1 MLENSQDINQSL
13 GTLEIP
19 TESVNDNPSGIT
31 NNDRER
37 LIRYLTASEQ
47 TNTSNQLTTEQQ
59 QLLQQAQQ
67 LVQLANQQRNLETPL
82 FNIDSLNNPSVTTA
96 ISDISGST
104 DSQKKIHNN
113 LIKVCQNVVEANDKE
128 DSAMI
133 SIVRK
138 CVKDDVWP
146 DTKFLSTHCINN
158 QKFDDEDKGF
168 SNGVVGKLL
177 KKSRQL
183 NLNILQRVSFW
194 NTFSSVVKEELNT
207 LKTTRSKAIKD
218 ALVKGKYMKNFIHF
232 RKIKNNYLL
241 IHSLHH

>member
-104 DSQKKIHNN
+104 DSQKK
-113 LIKVCQNVVEANDKE
+113 
-128 DSAMI
+128 
-133 SIVRK
+133 
-138 CVKDDVWP
+138 
-146 DTKFLSTHCINN
+146 CIT
-158 QKFDDEDKGF
+158 
-168 SNGVVGKLL
+168 V
-177 KKSRQL
+177 
-183 NLNILQRVSFW
+183 
-194 NTFSSVVKEELNT
+194 
-207 LKTTRSKAIKD
+207 
-218 ALVKGKYMKNFIHF
+218 
-232 RKIKNNYLL
+232 
-241 IHSLHH
+241 